1 MVTTKQSLYV
11 VLQKIIKKESK
22 HTTGENHLIT
32 IKDCNLGTKK
42 ESRTKMQTSFKMAV
56 IRFYLLTS
64 TLNVTG

>member
-1 MVTTKQSLYV
+1 MLLSLQGSILHTKKVFVNLMVTTKQSLYV

-42 ESRTKMQTSFKMAV
+42 ERE
-56 IRFYLLTS
+56 
-64 TLNVTG
+64 